1 MFYFWLFVA
10 YVLGTLIGFYFGRNH
25 GIKVGSVLT
34 FDLFVKMGYVKYE
47 INDAGEISLLK
58 IDNSKR

>member
-1 MFYFWLFVA
+1 MMYFWIFVA
-10 YVLGTLIGFYFGRNH
+10 YLIGSIVSFYFGRNH

-34 FDLFVKMGYVKYE
+34 FDLLVKLGYVDYE
-47 INDAGEISLLK
+47 IGKNGEISVVK

>member
-1 MFYFWLFVA
+1 MDYLWFFLA
-10 YVLGTLIGFYFGRNH
+10 YVVGSAVGFYFGRNH

-58 IDNSKR
+58 IDNNKR

>member
-1 MFYFWLFVA
+1 MTYFWIFVA
-10 YVLGTLIGFYFGRNH
+10 YALGSIVSFYFGRNH

-58 IDNSKR
+58 IDNNKR

>member
-1 MFYFWLFVA
+1 MSYFWIFVA
-10 YVLGTLIGFYFGRNH
+10 YVVGTAAGFYFGRNH

-58 IDNSKR
+58 IDNNKR